1 MRLYPCRIRL
11 RCGRYEVGCIPVGS
25 VCSVGSMKVVVSLL
39 YLYACGR
46 YDGGCIPAVSVCNV
60 GGMKVE
66 DGISSYLASFYL

>member
-1 MRLYPCRIRL
+1 
-11 RCGRYEVGCIPVGS
+11 
-25 VCSVGSMKVVVSLL
+25 VVVSLL

-46 YDGGCIPAVSVCNV
+46 YDGGCIPAVSVCSV